1 VIEMDLSYLNGKTI
15 LIVDDDKFNIQLIET
30 MLEKIADVKVI
41 ATDKGSEALTVL
53 KMQEGDVDMVLLDL
67 HMPEMDGE
75 EVLYAIRKELQLDIP
90 VLIITVNGL
99 DEKEMLEKGA
109 NDFVLKPFELNDLKT
124 KILKHLP
131 RER

>member
-1 VIEMDLSYLNGKTI
+1 MDLSYLNGKTI
-15 LIVDDDKFNIQLIET
+15 LIIDDDKFNIQLIET

-41 ATDKGSEALTVL
+41 ATDKGSEALNVL
-53 KMQEGDVDMVLLDL
+53 KTHEGHVDMVLLDL

-109 NDFVLKPFELNDLKT
+109 NDFVLKPFDLNDLKT

-131 RER
+131 KEK

>member
-1 VIEMDLSYLNGKTI
+1 MDLSYLNGKTI

-53 KMQEGDVDMVLLDL
+53 KTQEGDVDMVLLDL

-109 NDFVLKPFELNDLKT
+109 NDFVLKPFDLNDLKT

-131 RER
+131 KEK

>member
-1 VIEMDLSYLNGKTI
+1 MEPSYLNGKTI
-15 LIVDDDKFNIQLIET
+15 LIIDDDKFNIQLIET

-41 ATDKGSEALTVL
+41 ATDKGSEALNVL
-53 KMQEGDVDMVLLDL
+53 KTHEGDVDMVLLDL

-109 NDFVLKPFELNDLKT
+109 NDFVLKPFDLNDLKT

-131 RER
+131 KEK

>member
-1 VIEMDLSYLNGKTI
+1 MDLSYLNGKTI

-53 KMQEGDVDMVLLDL
+53 KRQEGHVDMVLLDL

-75 EVLYAIRKELQLDIP
+75 EVLYTIRKELQLDIP

-109 NDFVLKPFELNDLKT
+109 NDFVLKPFDLNDLKT

-131 RER
+131 KEK

>member
-1 VIEMDLSYLNGKTI
+1 MIQMEPSYLNGKTI

-41 ATDKGSEALTVL
+41 ATDKGSEALNVL
-53 KMQEGDVDMVLLDL
+53 KTQERHVDMVLLDL
-67 HMPEMDGE
+67 YMPEMDGE
-75 EVLYAIRKELQLDIP
+75 EVLYAIRKELQMDIP

-99 DEKEMLEKGA
+99 DEKEILEKGA
-109 NDFVLKPFELNDLKT
+109 NDFVLKPFDLNDLKI

-131 RER
+131 KER